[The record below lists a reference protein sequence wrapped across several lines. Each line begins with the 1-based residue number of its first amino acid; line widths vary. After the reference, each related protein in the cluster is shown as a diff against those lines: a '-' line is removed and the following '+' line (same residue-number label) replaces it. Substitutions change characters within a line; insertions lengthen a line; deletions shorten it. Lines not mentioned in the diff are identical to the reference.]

1 MLSRDNASHFYG
13 LSTTTCIM
21 QHEKTLKFLDRAA
34 FAVCVC
40 VALGGNISF
49 EALSVCMNESL
60 IKWAILVPR
69 EINLTRLKSA
79 PNTAH
84 ALVRLEAM
92 REKKKKK
99 LAGNYVVKM
108 AEGKKIET
116 FKIGSSANELW
127 PRNRRYCRHRIENAK
142 QAGDLWNATGTNFH
156 LYDCARIFQYY
167 LEIVREMASGFYR
180 NWIWIVC
187 VNLLITAF
195 CNLITTEEPMM
206 LISRY
211 ALLPIPFLFSGR
223 SGDGVCQAMHNVRQC
238 CISHEFQ
245 LSQCAGIIYVNWKP
259 TKTYQS
265 LIFVLQRVCL
275 LERKVSSV

>member
-34 FAVCVC
+34 FAGCVC

-92 REKKKKK
+92 RERKKKK

-108 AEGKKIET
+108 AEGKKNRNIQNWLICEWIMATKPSILSASHWECET
-116 FKIGSSANELW
+116 SWRFMERHWYEFSLVRLRAHISILFRDCK
-127 PRNRRYCRHRIENAK
+127 RN
-142 QAGDLWNATGTNFH
+142 G
-156 LYDCARIFQYY
+156 
-167 LEIVREMASGFYR
+167 
-180 NWIWIVC
+180 IWI
-187 VNLLITAF
+187 L
-195 CNLITTEEPMM
+195 
-206 LISRY
+206 
-211 ALLPIPFLFSGR
+211 
-223 SGDGVCQAMHNVRQC
+223 
-238 CISHEFQ
+238 
-245 LSQCAGIIYVNWKP
+245 
-259 TKTYQS
+259 
-265 LIFVLQRVCL
+265 
-275 LERKVSSV
+275 